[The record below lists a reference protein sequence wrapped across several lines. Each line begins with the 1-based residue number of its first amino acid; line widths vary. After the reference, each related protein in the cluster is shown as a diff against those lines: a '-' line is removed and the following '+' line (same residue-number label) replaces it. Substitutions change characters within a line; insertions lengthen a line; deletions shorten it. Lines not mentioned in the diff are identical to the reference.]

1 MPAKTEKTKGQQQYT
16 PVKELE
22 QITRQLRDS
31 FASGVTRPYE
41 YRMEQLHGIRRLVTD
56 EESMQILLD
65 AMVADGKCRGEA
77 LLGDLYTSEKDVNK
91 CLANLHHWMSPQAVS
106 MDLASNLSGDSGYV
120 QYDPLGMVLII
131 GTWNYPVNSAI
142 SPLIG
147 AIAAGNTAVLKL
159 SEVSSNTSQALASLF
174 NKYLDSQCYRVVTGA
189 VEEVT
194 ALLRGSVNAGTERQ
208 WKWDHIFLTGN
219 SQVGKVIARAAAET
233 LTPTTLELGGKSPCI
248 IDLNIGEATVQGG
261 LFSSFSMKMDTVT
274 TRLVASKFFNVGQT
288 CIAPDYVLVPQQHLD
303 LVIDHVKAQIVKLYG
318 SLDAEEIK
326 KNLNSFGRIVSRR
339 HYDRLDSMLKKT
351 RGRIVVNEDGR
362 DANELYIPPTVVVLE
377 PSAGDLNS
385 ICEDALMQ
393 EEIFGP
399 IMIIIAVPSAEQQDG
414 QQQQFLQQCIQFINN
429 REKPLAAYLFSN
441 NYKSIEQF
449 QSEVLSGGQLINDCL
464 MHFTC
469 ETLPF
474 GGVGNSGYGQYH
486 GKFSF
491 DCFSHRKAVMKRNVI
506 AEVGNQL
513 RYPPY
518 TTQKSNLIH
527 AALVPAAPK
536 MKQQS
541 SSWFW

>member
-1 MPAKTEKTKGQQQYT
+1 MPAKTEKIKGQQQFT

-22 QITRQLRDS
+22 LITRQLRDS
-31 FASGVTRPYE
+31 FTSGVTRPYE

-56 EESMQILLD
+56 EESMKILLD

-147 AIAAGNTAVLKL
+147 AIAAGNTVVLKL

-174 NKYLDSQCYRVVTGA
+174 NKYLDPQCYRVVTGA
-189 VEEVT
+189 VEEVS
-194 ALLRGSVNAGTERQ
+194 ALLRGSVNAGTERH

-248 IDLNIGEATVQGG
+248 IDVNIGEATVQGG

-303 LVIDHVKAQIVKLYG
+303 LLLENIKAQIVKLYG
-318 SLDAEEIK
+318 SLNADEIK
-326 KNLNSFGRIVSRR
+326 QNANSFGRIVSRR

-362 DANELYIPPTVVVLE
+362 DVNELYIPPTVVVLE
-377 PSAGDLNS
+377 PSAGDLSS

-399 IMIIIAVPSAEQQDG
+399 IMIIIAVPSAEQQDS
-414 QQQQFLQQCIQFINN
+414 QQQFMQKCIQFING

-441 NYKSIEQF
+441 NYKNIEQF

-506 AEVGNQL
+506 AELGNQL

-536 MKQQS
+536 MKQQN